1 MNFIDDEVAM
11 KQIDLLN
18 IGTEYKILADT
29 DKYTAFS
36 YIDLSQTCIGVLKI
50 FKDKNHYLLHLFTA
64 LDFSLFNMYIEYMFT
79 IYQSKIKVLT
89 IFFINRHSNSLILQ
103 RIEFD
108 FDIFTQKKLVT
119 VKDQI
124 DLTGISKF
132 IWKIQCRNQM

>member
-50 FKDKNHYLLHLFTA
+50 FKDKNHYLLHLFTP
-64 LDFSLFNMYIEYMFT
+64 LDFSLFNMYIEYAGPYISHHLIFGCIMCLFLPL
-79 IYQSKIKVLT
+79 LT
-89 IFFINRHSNSLILQ
+89 
-103 RIEFD
+103 
-108 FDIFTQKKLVT
+108 VA
-119 VKDQI
+119 
-124 DLTGISKF
+124 
-132 IWKIQCRNQM
+132 